1 MKETDNINKYTDKE
15 WEDLSSLLSGEEN
28 ENRDLLGRFTA
39 EDRLNTIKYWKEL
52 GEMNSEKEIDVD
64 KAWKNLYSRLSGEG
78 LMPGTK
84 VMRRSLM
91 QTMYFRV
98 AATILLLLGLGT
110 MFVVM
115 NEKDML
121 SRKVNVATTENEKNL
136 QVTLPDGSSVI
147 LNRNT
152 TLSYH
157 SNFVKH
163 GRNVTL
169 KGEAFFDITPDTG
182 NPFTINAGK
191 ASVKVVGTTFN
202 VITSNADSAVEVFVK
217 TGKVM
222 VTDNE
227 GTRNIIL
234 DPGYIGTMSS
244 RSSEKHL
251 NEDQNYMAWN
261 SGILIYDGQLLD
273 VVFKDLRRVYN
284 MDVVADDPEIL
295 KNTWTT
301 NGPLYNQPEETI
313 IRLICL
319 SFNLSYSKDGSVYH
333 LSKK

>member
-1 MKETDNINKYTDKE
+1 MKGTDNIEKYTDRE

-28 ENRDLLGRFTA
+28 ENKDLLSRFSA

-64 KAWKNLYSRLSGEG
+64 KAWKNLHSRLSGDG

-84 VMRRSLM
+84 TVRRSFV
-91 QTMYFRV
+91 QSMYFRI
-98 AATILLLLGLGT
+98 AAMILLLLGLGT
-110 MFVVM
+110 MFVFL
-115 NEKDML
+115 NQKDML
-121 SRKVNVATTENEKNL
+121 SRRVTVATTDNQKNL
-136 QVTLPDGSSVI
+136 QATLPDGSIVI

-152 TLSYH
+152 TLAYH
-157 SNFVKH
+157 RNFVKH

-182 NPFTINAGK
+182 NPFTINAGD

-217 TGKVM
+217 TGKVI
-222 VTDNE
+222 VTDSE
-227 GTRNIIL
+227 GTRNIEL

-261 SGILIYDGQLLD
+261 SGILIYDGQPLD
-273 VVFKDLRRVYN
+273 LVLRDLRRVYN
-284 MDVVADDPEIL
+284 MNVVADDPEIL
-295 KNTWTT
+295 RNTWTT
-301 NGPLYNQPEETI
+301 NGPLDNQPEETI

>member
-1 MKETDNINKYTDKE
+1 
-15 WEDLSSLLSGEEN
+15 
-28 ENRDLLGRFTA
+28 
-39 EDRLNTIKYWKEL
+39 
-52 GEMNSEKEIDVD
+52 
-64 KAWKNLYSRLSGEG
+64 
-78 LMPGTK
+78 
-84 VMRRSLM
+84 
-91 QTMYFRV
+91 MYFRI
-98 AATILLLLGLGT
+98 AAMILLLLGLGT
-110 MFVVM
+110 MFVVL

-121 SRKVNVATTENEKNL
+121 SRKITVATTDNQKNL

-152 TLSYH
+152 ALEYH
-157 SNFVKH
+157 RNFVKH

-182 NPFTINAGK
+182 NPFTINTGN

-217 TGKVM
+217 TGKVI
-222 VTDNE
+222 VTDSE
-227 GTRNIIL
+227 GTRKIEL
-234 DPGYIGTMSS
+234 DPGYIGTISS
-244 RSSEKHL
+244 QSSEKHL

-261 SGILIYDGQLLD
+261 SGILIYDGQPLNL
-273 VVFKDLRRVYN
+273 VLRDLRRVYN
-284 MDVVADDPEIL
+284 MNVVADDPEIL
-295 KNTWTT
+295 RNTWTT
-301 NGPLYNQPEETI
+301 NGPLDNQPEETI

>member
-1 MKETDNINKYTDKE
+1 MKETDNIHNYTDKE
-15 WEDLSSLLSGEEN
+15 WEDLSSLLSGEDN
-28 ENRDLLGRFTA
+28 DNTDLLGSFTA

-64 KAWKNLYSRLSGEG
+64 KAWENLYSRLSGDG

-84 VMRRSLM
+84 VVHRSFI
-91 QTMYFRV
+91 QSIYFRV
-98 AATILLLLGLGT
+98 AATILLLLGVGT
-110 MFVVM
+110 MFVVL

-121 SRKVNVATTENEKNL
+121 SRKVTVSTLDNQKNL
-136 QVTLPDGSSVI
+136 QVSLPDGSNVI

-152 TLSYH
+152 RLTYKRD
-157 SNFVKH
+157 FGKH
-163 GRNVTL
+163 DRNVTL
-169 KGEAFFDITPDTG
+169 KGEAFFDITPDTAS
-182 NPFTINAGK
+182 PFTIDAGNARI
-191 ASVKVVGTTFN
+191 KVVGTSFN

-222 VTDNE
+222 VSDSE
-227 GTRNIIL
+227 GTRDIVL

-244 RSSEKHL
+244 QSSEKHL

-261 SGILIYDGQLLD
+261 SGILIYDGQPLE
-273 VVFKDLRRVYN
+273 VVIKDLRRVYDMN
-284 MDVVADDPEIL
+284 VVADDPEIL

-301 NGPLYNQPEETI
+301 NGPLDNQPEETI

>member
-1 MKETDNINKYTDKE
+1 M
-15 WEDLSSLLSGEEN
+15 L
-28 ENRDLLGRFTA
+28 F
-39 EDRLNTIKYWKEL
+39 
-52 GEMNSEKEIDVD
+52 
-64 KAWKNLYSRLSGEG
+64 
-78 LMPGTK
+78 
-84 VMRRSLM
+84 RS
-91 QTMYFRV
+91 
-98 AATILLLLGLGT
+98 
-110 MFVVM
+110 
-115 NEKDML
+115 
-121 SRKVNVATTENEKNL
+121 
-136 QVTLPDGSSVI
+136 
-147 LNRNT
+147 
-152 TLSYH
+152 
-157 SNFVKH
+157 
-163 GRNVTL
+163 
-169 KGEAFFDITPDTG
+169 
-182 NPFTINAGK
+182 
-191 ASVKVVGTTFN
+191 
-202 VITSNADSAVEVFVK
+202 
-217 TGKVM
+217 GKVM

-301 NGPLYNQPEETI
+301 NGPLDNQPEETI